1 MSRSTA
7 AVVVAASI
15 TVLAAY
21 LQAQT
26 PARSTAAGSQPT
38 LKGSAYNTQAP
49 SPALAPASGDNV
61 RQTLQRYCISCHNE
75 RLKTGSLALDG
86 VDLQNIGAHSQIW
99 EKVVTKLR
107 TAAMPPV
114 GRPRP
119 DAATYDAVAS
129 WLEGELDR
137 AAASNP
143 NPGVRPP
150 LHRLNRTE
158 YKNAARDLL
167 ALEDLP
173 REMEIDVLLPADD
186 ASYGFDNI
194 ADALG
199 TSPTLIERYLSAA
212 QKISR
217 LAIGDASTPLIV
229 DTYKIPPQLPQ
240 EDRFDGLPYGTRGG
254 IRVERFFPL
263 CLLYTSPSPRDLS
276 TSRMPSSA

>member
-1 MSRSTA
+1 MKRSPAALALVAT
-7 AVVVAASI
+7 AVVFTASM
-15 TVLAAY
+15 Y

-26 PARSTAAGSQPT
+26 PATSAAGPT
-38 LKGSAYNTQAP
+38 AGRSSTQQM
-49 SPALAPASGDNV
+49 LE
-61 RQTLQRYCISCHNE
+61 RYCVSCHNA
-75 RLKTGSLALDG
+75 RLNTASLALDR
-86 VDLQNIGAHSQIW
+86 VDLQNIGGHPQIW

-119 DAATYDAVAS
+119 DAATYDVVAG
-129 WLEGELDR
+129 WLEAELDR
-137 AAASNP
+137 VAAANP
-143 NPGVRPP
+143 SPGVRPP

-167 ALEDLP
+167 ALDDLP

-199 TSPTLIERYLSAA
+199 TSPTLLERYLSAA

-217 LAIGDASTPLIV
+217 LAVGDVSTPMIV
-229 DTYKIPPQLPQ
+229 DTYKVPPQLPQ
-240 EDRFDGLPYGTRGG
+240 EDRLDGFPFGTRGG
-254 IRVERFFPL
+254 IRIERFFPL
-263 CLLYTSPSPRDLS
+263 DGEYTFRMALGGGRSADAHDLELL
-276 TSRMPSSA
+276 